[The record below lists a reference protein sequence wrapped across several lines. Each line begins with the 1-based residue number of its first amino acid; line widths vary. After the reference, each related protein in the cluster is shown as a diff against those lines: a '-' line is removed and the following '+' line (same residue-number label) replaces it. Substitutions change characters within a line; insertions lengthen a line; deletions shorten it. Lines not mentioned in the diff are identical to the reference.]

1 MEEEEDLSR
10 CILSIHRT
18 RQLFKFLGFGF
29 LFLWILFGHYG
40 GRQGGKVG
48 QVSMSSASFTGRR
61 RLLADQCSNAS
72 YDDCEVKDGNV
83 RFFHCPP
90 PLLSSLPPPLQ
101 CSDIHQFV
109 EELQCEF
116 VQNVESCGGDD
127 GFISYF
133 EFVYCL
139 LPIKFLPLSLIILVS
154 QSYII
159 IFVFEKL
166 CILMHIF

>member
-1 MEEEEDLSR
+1 MEM
-10 CILSIHRT
+10 
-18 RQLFKFLGFGF
+18 F
-29 LFLWILFGHYG
+29 
-40 GRQGGKVG
+40 V
-48 QVSMSSASFTGRR
+48 
-61 RLLADQCSNAS
+61 
-72 YDDCEVKDGNV
+72 
-83 RFFHCPP
+83 FFFIV

-139 LPIKFLPLSLIILVS
+139 LPIKFLPLSVTILVS
-154 QSYII
+154 QDYI

>member
-40 GRQGGKVG
+40 GRQGGRVG
-48 QVSMSSASFTGRR
+48 QVSTSSASFTGRR

-83 RFFHCPP
+83 PFFSLSPSPP
-90 PLLSSLPPPLQ
+90 FLLPCSVVIFISLWRSFSVSLFKML
-101 CSDIHQFV
+101 SLV
-109 EELQCEF
+109 EEMMDSL
-116 VQNVESCGGDD
+116 VT
-127 GFISYF
+127 
-133 EFVYCL
+133 
-139 LPIKFLPLSLIILVS
+139 LSLFTAS
-154 QSYII
+154 YQSSSFRY
-159 IFVFEKL
+159 
-166 CILMHIF
+166 H